1 MVLSRSFRLLLVC
14 AAACG
19 EGGGPGGTADLVFTY
34 PIDGQLDVPL
44 GTRVV
49 VTFGQPVDASALDGC
64 GVCLVGPDGPVAAS
78 AQVTGDGRTVEIAGA
93 PLAAGTTYDLMVDP
107 AVAPAAENLP
117 QSGPLLS
124 FTTRTSQPRAAPP
137 ALVAVNGG
145 APDRAGEDFRPLL
158 ETGTIR
164 LLFSEPLD
172 ARTVALAPDAIE
184 LVDPDGEPVP
194 ATLVSGGIHVS
205 IDPREDLVAGQPY
218 ELRLGAGLRDLGG
231 QALEPT
237 AVTLVPRASA
247 NPEPVAQV
255 LRTRAAGDPGPS
267 TSRSGTEPNTIV
279 IDKPVIGRET
289 TELVDSLV
297 TAELGDPQAL
307 GGPIAFTLRRG
318 QRLRASGLSIELGG
332 QIPVG
337 LETGDIEIELLTDAG
352 GRLYRNPY
360 QPADQRP
367 DNQRA
372 PLYVDLT
379 LDIAVYAVDPLGNAV
394 LTQTVLGVQA
404 TGTAIATDGVLA
416 IETVASM
423 ELHIL
428 GVTEAASNLVL
439 ELITEA
445 DGGASAAPDGTAPA
459 LIASAPAEGG
469 EQPVD
474 AGIDLVFS
482 EPVDLDRAR
491 AGGVRLEDA
500 DGAAIAAA
508 IESHGAALLVRPLAP
523 LPYGRQ
529 FRIALADVADAA
541 GNSMAAG
548 ALGFATPA
556 LPGTDAPATVT
567 AVYPGAPCAMTAGTA
582 DSPGRCAGG
591 ADSDDLYR
599 PFTLASGHP
608 IEVAFSQPIRASSA
622 TLGDACGR
630 GSVRVE
636 EIGGSGTCAGTMPGT
651 LLVGERNLT
660 FVPDRPWI
668 VGGHYRLTL
677 VSGGDEDCD
686 PGELCGLAGAA
697 SFDPLAGTE
706 GGDRGG
712 PPLVVDFTGVE
723 AGAGTLMLAA
733 ASPTTDLNGS
743 GFVDAG
749 EEERDGNRAA
759 LRITGTTGDV
769 GDAAFE
775 GEDCLPGTPGVE
787 ACMYLAGAMPVEL
800 GEVTTDCPLPDGS
813 TAPVCLPVTLSA
825 EAMYATSVAMT
836 ASVGVSI
843 TTDTGT
849 SVMRIREPTAG
860 PVEGA
865 IIDRDGPTMVVA
877 LDLYMDAP
885 DMSIP
890 LSSHDLHSKPLTA
903 SLEGPVSFLPDGR
916 IVIELSNTDPLPVE
930 VSIDAPLGLAGSVQM
945 VVPSGE
951 MKLTL
956 VSPPPRGSAP

>member
-1 MVLSRSFRLLLVC
+1 VVLSRSVRVLVAC
-14 AAACG
+14 AAAAACG
-19 EGGGPGGTADLVFTY
+19 DGAGSGGTAGLLFTY
-34 PIDGQLDVPL
+34 PIDGQVDVPL
-44 GTRVV
+44 GARVV
-49 VTFGQPVDASALDGC
+49 VTFGEPVEASALDGC
-64 GVCLVGPDGPVAAS
+64 GVCLVGPDGPLAMT

-93 PLAAGTTYDLMVDP
+93 PLAAGTTYDLVVAP

-117 QSGPLLS
+117 QGGPLLS
-124 FTTRTSQPRAAPP
+124 FTTRTARPRAAPP

-145 APDRAGEDFRPLL
+145 APASAGEDFRPLL
-158 ETGTIR
+158 ETSTIR

-184 LVDPDGEPVP
+184 LVGPGGEPVP

-205 IDPREDLVAGQPY
+205 IDPLEDLAPGQTY
-218 ELRLGAGLRDLGG
+218 GLRLGAGLRDLGG

-247 NPEPVAQV
+247 NPEPVVQV
-255 LRTRAAGDPGPS
+255 LRTRAAGDPGPDA
-267 TSRSGTEPNTIV
+267 SRSGAEPNTIV

-289 TELVDSLV
+289 TELVDSVV

-332 QIPVG
+332 EIPVG

-379 LDIAVYAVDPLGNAV
+379 LDIAVYAVDPLGDAV

-404 TGTAIATDGVLA
+404 TGTAMATDGVLA

-439 ELITEA
+439 ELIT
-445 DGGASAAPDGTAPA
+445 DPGGATTSDTGAPS

-482 EPVDLDRAR
+482 EPIDLDRAR
-491 AGGVRLEDA
+491 AGGIRLEDA
-500 DGAAIAAA
+500 DGAAIALA
-508 IESHGAALLVRPLAP
+508 IESHGAALLLRPLAP

-529 FRIALADVADAA
+529 FGIVLADVADTA
-541 GNSMAAG
+541 GNPMATA
-548 ALGFATPA
+548 AIQFATPA
-556 LPGTDAPATVT
+556 LPATGAPATVT
-567 AVYPGAPCAMTAGTA
+567 AAYPGAPCAMTG

-599 PFTLASGHP
+599 PFTLASGDP
-608 IEVAFSQPIRASSA
+608 IEVAFSQPIRAGSV

-636 EIGGSGTCAGTMPGT
+636 ELDGSGACAGTMPGT
-651 LLVGERNLT
+651 LLVGERHLT
-660 FVPDRPWI
+660 FVADRAWMA
-668 VGGHYRLTL
+668 GGRYRLTL

-686 PGELCGLAGAA
+686 PGEICGMAGAA
-697 SFDPLAGTE
+697 SFDPLEGTE
-706 GGDRGG
+706 SGDRGG

-723 AGAGTLMLAA
+723 AGAGTLLLAT

-743 GFVDAG
+743 GFVETG
-749 EEERDGNRAA
+749 ELPRDGNRAA

-775 GEDCLPGTPGVE
+775 GEDCLPGTPEVE
-787 ACMYLAGAMPVEL
+787 ACMYLSGAMPVDL
-800 GEVTTDCPLPDGS
+800 GEVATDCPLPDGS
-813 TAPVCLPVTLSA
+813 SAAVCLPVTLSP

-849 SVMRIREPTAG
+849 SILRIREPAAG
-860 PVEGA
+860 PIRGA
-865 IIDRDGPTMVVA
+865 IIDREGPTMVVA

-916 IVIELSNTDPLPVE
+916 IVIELSSTDPLPVE

-945 VVPSGE
+945 VVPAGE

-956 VSPPPRGSAP
+956 VSPPPRGGAP